1 MVWPIRKQ
9 PPTEAELDRELAAIL
24 GASPVS
30 GRGLVRAAG
39 YTRVS
44 SFMQVEDGNSL
55 DDQAARI
62 ARTVA
67 EHGWELIEVF
77 ADPARSGRNEQRP
90 QLARLL
96 RAVRKNQVDVVVIDR
111 IDRLSRNLFGLL
123 STVQYLKSHGVRL
136 VSLRES
142 IDFTTPWG
150 RLVMYVLG
158 ALAEFYVAA
167 LSEEIR
173 LSRLQQARNG
183 YLTGSYRFG
192 YCNGRCADCTAP
204 NGPGY
209 CPLAGG
215 RNRGTEG
222 PRVPHP
228 VEAAAVRLMFAWYAT
243 GEYSDDD
250 VARRLN
256 REIFTLADGTEVRF
270 RTKGL
275 PGAYAPQAF
284 DKDAVQG
291 LLTNAVYAG
300 YVTYAGSDEHGN
312 RRRKPVEWF
321 AGKHEALVSLELFRK
336 VQTIRQNRYH
346 RSTTLANPARIY
358 PLTGVLYCAA
368 GHSPLRGISSNGGA
382 SRYYVDRLC
391 QQRLDKA
398 EWHQPN
404 LRADWIEQ
412 QIQDL
417 VTRIHLPAAWRERI
431 LVYLFHDEGQ
441 DEIEREKLALRERLR
456 RAQELYRDGDTTREQ
471 FERVKSACLRDLKA
485 LSPAATP
492 IGGEAAALLD
502 NLPALWA
509 ALTCDEQKTLYRLI
523 FSAIEVADQA
533 IVALEARGPFRELL
547 DGALAR
553 LDGAF
558 GRLTGAARS
567 PAAA

>member
-1 MVWPIRKQ
+1 
-9 PPTEAELDRELAAIL
+9 
-24 GASPVS
+24 
-30 GRGLVRAAG
+30 
-39 YTRVS
+39 
-44 SFMQVEDGNSL
+44 
-55 DDQAARI
+55 
-62 ARTVA
+62 
-67 EHGWELIEVF
+67 
-77 ADPARSGRNEQRP
+77 
-90 QLARLL
+90 
-96 RAVRKNQVDVVVIDR
+96 
-111 IDRLSRNLFGLL
+111 
-123 STVQYLKSHGVRL
+123 
-136 VSLRES
+136 
-142 IDFTTPWG
+142 
-150 RLVMYVLG
+150 
-158 ALAEFYVAA
+158 
-167 LSEEIR
+167 
-173 LSRLQQARNG
+173 
-183 YLTGSYRFG
+183 
-192 YCNGRCADCTAP
+192 
-204 NGPGY
+204 
-209 CPLAGG
+209 
-215 RNRGTEG
+215 
-222 PRVPHP
+222 
-228 VEAAAVRLMFAWYAT
+228 MFAWYAT

-256 REIFTLADGTEVRF
+256 REVFTLDDSTEVRF

-275 PGAYAPQAF
+275 PGSYAPQAF

-321 AGKHEALVSLELFRK
+321 DGKHEALVSLELFRK

-368 GHSPLRGISSNGGA
+368 QHSPLRGISSNGGA

-417 VTRIHLPAAWRERI
+417 VTNIRLPAAWRERI
-431 LVYLFHDEGQ
+431 LIYLFHDEGQ

-523 FSAIEVADQA
+523 FSAVEVADQA

-558 GRLTGAARS
+558 GRLTRAARS

>member
-1 MVWPIRKQ
+1 MTALIRTQ
-9 PPTEAELDRELAAIL
+9 PPNAGELDRELAAIL
-24 GASPVS
+24 GGAPSL
-30 GRGLVRAAG
+30 GQGLVRAAG

-55 DDQAARI
+55 EDQAARI
-62 ARTVA
+62 ARVVA
-67 EHGWELIEVF
+67 EHGWELVEVF

-111 IDRLSRNLFGLL
+111 IDRLSRHLFGLL

-192 YCNGRCADCTAP
+192 YCNGRCADCSDP

-209 CPLAGG
+209 CPRAGG
-215 RNRGTEG
+215 RNRSADGT
-222 PRVPHP
+222 RVSHP
-228 VEAAAVRLMFAWYAT
+228 VEAEAVRLMFAWYAT

-256 REIFTLADGTEVRF
+256 REIFVLPDGTEIRF

-312 RRRKPVEWF
+312 RRRKPVELF
-321 AGKHEALVSLELFRK
+321 EGKHEALVSLELFRK

-368 GHSPLRGISSNGGA
+368 QHSPLRGISSNGGD

-391 QQRLDKA
+391 QLHLEKTA
-398 EWHQPN
+398 WHQPN

-412 QIQDL
+412 KIQDL
-417 VTRIHLPAAWRERI
+417 VTSIHLPATWRERI
-431 LVYLFHDEGQ
+431 LTYLFYDEGT
-441 DEIEREKLALRERLR
+441 DEIEREKLAIRERLR
-456 RAQELYRDGDTTREQ
+456 RAQELYHDQDYTREQ

-485 LSPAATP
+485 LAPAATP
-492 IGGEAAALLD
+492 TGGEALALLD
-502 NLPALWA
+502 NLPALWV
-509 ALTCDEQKTLYRLI
+509 ALTADEQKTLYRLI
-523 FSAIEVADQA
+523 FSAIEVCDQA
-533 IVALEARGPFRELL
+533 IVAIEARGPFRELL
-547 DGALAR
+547 AGTLAR
-553 LDGAF
+553 LDGAL
-558 GRLTGAARS
+558 GRLTGAAR
-567 PAAA
+567 PLVAA

>member
-24 GASPVS
+24 GASPVA

-44 SFMQVEDGNSL
+44 SFMQVEDGSSL

-96 RAVRKNQVDVVVIDR
+96 RAVRKNQVEVVVIDR

-142 IDFTTPWG
+142 IDFTTSWG

-192 YCNGRCADCTAP
+192 YCNGRCADCTDP

-215 RNRGTEG
+215 RNRGTDG
-222 PRVPHP
+222 TRVPHP

-256 REIFTLADGTEVRF
+256 REVFTLDDGTEVRF

-275 PGAYAPQAF
+275 PGSYAPQAF

-300 YVTYAGSDEHGN
+300 YVTYAGSDEQGN

-368 GHSPLRGISSNGGA
+368 QHSPLRGISSNGGA

-391 QQRLDKA
+391 QQRLEKA

-417 VTRIHLPAAWRERI
+417 VTNIRLPAAWRERI

>member
-192 YCNGRCADCTAP
+192 YCNGRCADCTDP

>member
-1 MVWPIRKQ
+1 MVWPIRRQ
-9 PPTEAELDRELAAIL
+9 PPTEVELDRELAAIL
-24 GASPVS
+24 GGSPAA

-123 STVQYLKSHGVRL
+123 STVQYFKSHGVRL

-142 IDFTTPWG
+142 IDFTTSWG

-192 YCNGRCADCTAP
+192 YCNGRCADCTDP

-215 RNRGTEG
+215 RNRGTDG
-222 PRVPHP
+222 TRVPHP
-228 VEAAAVRLMFAWYAT
+228 VEAEAVRLMFAWYAT

-275 PGAYAPQAF
+275 PGSYAPQAF

-321 AGKHEALVSLELFRK
+321 DGKHEALVSLELFRK

-368 GHSPLRGISSNGGA
+368 QHSPLRGISSNGGA

-391 QQRLDKA
+391 QQRLDKH

-417 VTRIHLPAAWRERI
+417 VTSIRLPAAWRERI
-431 LVYLFHDEGQ
+431 LVYLFHDEGL

-456 RAQELYRDGDTTREQ
+456 RAQELYRDGDYTREQ
-471 FERVKSACLRDLKA
+471 FDRVKSACLRDLKA

-523 FSAIEVADQA
+523 FSAIEVAGQA
-533 IVALEARGPFRELL
+533 IVAIEARGPFRELL

-553 LDGAF
+553 FDGALD
-558 GRLTGAARS
+558 RLTGAARS
-567 PAAA
+567 LAAA

>member
-1 MVWPIRKQ
+1 MGWLIRKQ

-24 GASPVS
+24 GGTPVL

-44 SFMQVEDGNSL
+44 SFMQVEDGSSL

-62 ARTVA
+62 AQTVA

-111 IDRLSRNLFGLL
+111 IDRLSRHLFGLL
-123 STVQYLKSHGVRL
+123 STMQYLKRHGVRL

-150 RLVMYVLG
+150 RLVLYVLG
-158 ALAEFYVAA
+158 ALAEFYVSA

-192 YCNGRCADCTAP
+192 YCNGRCADCSDP
-204 NGPGY
+204 NGRGY
-209 CPLAGG
+209 CPLVVGG
-215 RNRGTEG
+215 NRSGDGT
-222 PRVPHP
+222 RVPHP
-228 VEAAAVRLMFAWYAT
+228 VEAEAVRLMFAWYAT

-256 REIFTLADGTEVRF
+256 REIFTLADGAEMRF

-275 PGAYAPQAF
+275 PGAHAPQAF
-284 DKDAVQG
+284 DKDAVQA

-300 YVTYAGSDEHGN
+300 YVTYAGSDERGN

-321 AGKHEALVSLELFRK
+321 EGKHEAIISLELFRK

-346 RSTTLANPARIY
+346 RSTTLANPARVY

-368 GHSPLRGISSNGGA
+368 QHSPLRGISSNGGD
-382 SRYYVDRLC
+382 SRYYVDRLASSAWPGTSGTSPTSAPTGSSS
-391 QQRLDKA
+391 RSRP
-398 EWHQPN
+398 WS
-404 LRADWIEQ
+404 
-412 QIQDL
+412 
-417 VTRIHLPAAWRERI
+417 PA
-431 LVYLFHDEGQ
+431 
-441 DEIEREKLALRERLR
+441 
-456 RAQELYRDGDTTREQ
+456 
-471 FERVKSACLRDLKA
+471 SACRRPGASASWPISSTTKA
-485 LSPAATP
+485 PMRSSGRSWRSGSGCGGRRSSIATGTTPASSSS
-492 IGGEAAALLD
+492 GSS
-502 NLPALWA
+502 
-509 ALTCDEQKTLYRLI
+509 R
-523 FSAIEVADQA
+523 
-533 IVALEARGPFRELL
+533 
-547 DGALAR
+547 
-553 LDGAF
+553 
-558 GRLTGAARS
+558 
-567 PAAA
+567 PAAATWRRWPRPRRPPAGRRWRSWAICRRSGPR

>member
-1 MVWPIRKQ
+1 MVWPIRRQ
-9 PPTEAELDRELAAIL
+9 PPTEVELDRELAAIL
-24 GASPVS
+24 GGSPAA

-55 DDQAARI
+55 EDQAARI

-123 STVQYLKSHGVRL
+123 STVQYFKSHGVRL

-142 IDFTTPWG
+142 IDFTTSWG

-192 YCNGRCADCTAP
+192 YCNGRCADCTDP

-215 RNRGTEG
+215 RNRGTDG
-222 PRVPHP
+222 TRVPHP
-228 VEAAAVRLMFAWYAT
+228 VEAEAVRLMFSWYAT

-275 PGAYAPQAF
+275 PGSYAPQAF

-368 GHSPLRGISSNGGA
+368 QHSPLRGISSNGGA

-391 QQRLDKA
+391 QQRLEKA

-417 VTRIHLPAAWRERI
+417 VTSIRLPAAWRERI
-431 LVYLFHDEGQ
+431 LTYLFYDEGT
-441 DEIEREKLALRERLR
+441 DEIEREKLAVRERLR

-485 LSPAATP
+485 LSPAAMP

-523 FSAIEVADQA
+523 FSAIEVCDQA
-533 IVALEARGPFRELL
+533 IVAIEARGPFRELL

-553 LDGAF
+553 FDGALD
-558 GRLTGAARS
+558 RLTGAARS
-567 PAAA
+567 LAAA

>member
-1 MVWPIRKQ
+1 MTALIRTQ
-9 PPTEAELDRELAAIL
+9 PPNAGELDRELTAIL
-24 GASPVS
+24 GGAPSLDK
-30 GRGLVRAAG
+30 GLVRAAG

-55 DDQAARI
+55 EDQAARI
-62 ARTVA
+62 ARVVE
-67 EHGWELIEVF
+67 EHGWELVEVF

-111 IDRLSRNLFGLL
+111 IDRLSRHLFGLL
-123 STVQYLKSHGVRL
+123 STVQYLKAHGVRL

-183 YLTGSYRFG
+183 YLTGGYRFG
-192 YCNGRCADCTAP
+192 YCNGRCADCTDP

-228 VEAAAVRLMFAWYAT
+228 IEAEAVQLMFAWYAT

-250 VARRLN
+250 IAKRLN
-256 REIFTLADGTEVRF
+256 REIFVLPDGAEVRF

-284 DKDAVQG
+284 DKDAIQAF
-291 LLTNAVYAG
+291 LTNAVYAG

-321 AGKHEALVSLELFRK
+321 DGKHEALVSLELFRK

-358 PLTGVLYCAA
+358 PLTGVLYCATQ
-368 GHSPLRGISSNGGA
+368 HSPLRGISSNGGA

-391 QQRLDKA
+391 QQRLAKQ

-417 VTRIHLPAAWRERI
+417 VTRIRLPAAWRERI
-431 LVYLFHDEGQ
+431 LAYLFHDEGL

-471 FERVKSACLRDLKA
+471 FERVKSACLRDLQA
-485 LSPAATP
+485 LAPAATP
-492 IGGEAAALLD
+492 TGGEAAALLD

-523 FSAIEVADQA
+523 FSAIEVCDQA
-533 IVALEARGPFRELL
+533 IVAIEARGPFRELL
-547 DGALAR
+547 DSALAR
-553 LDGAF
+553 LDGAL
-558 GRLTGAARS
+558 GRLGGAARS
-567 PAAA
+567 LAAA

>member
-1 MVWPIRKQ
+1 MLGLIRTQ
-9 PPTEAELDRELAAIL
+9 PPNEVEIDRELAAIL
-24 GASPVS
+24 GGAPAL
-30 GRGLVRAAG
+30 GKGLVRAVG

-44 SFMQVEDGNSL
+44 SFMQVEDGSSL

-62 ARTVA
+62 ARTV
-67 EHGWELIEVF
+67 EERGWELVEIF
-77 ADPARSGRNEQRP
+77 ADPARTGRNEQRP

-111 IDRLSRNLFGLL
+111 IDRLSRHLFGLL

-192 YCNGRCADCTAP
+192 YCNGRCADCTDP

-215 RNRGTEG
+215 RNRGGDGT
-222 PRVPHP
+222 RVPHP
-228 VEAAAVRLMFAWYAT
+228 VEAEAVRLMFAWYAT

-256 REIFTLADGTEVRF
+256 QEVFTLPDGAEVRF

-275 PGAYAPQAF
+275 PGAYAPQLF

-321 AGKHEALVSLELFRK
+321 EGKHEALISLELFRK

-358 PLTGVLYCAA
+358 PLTGVLYCATQ
-368 GHSPLRGISSNGGA
+368 HSPLRGISSNGGD

-391 QQRLDKA
+391 QQRLAKD
-398 EWHQPN
+398 EWHQSN
-404 LRADWIEQ
+404 LRADWIERK
-412 QIQDL
+412 IQDL
-417 VTRIHLPAAWRERI
+417 VTSIRLPADWRDRI
-431 LVYLFHDEGQ
+431 LTYLFYDEGT
-441 DEIEREKLALRERLR
+441 DEIEREKLAIRERLR
-456 RAQELYRDGDTTREQ
+456 RARELYHDQDYTREQ
-471 FERVKSACLRDLKA
+471 FERVKSTCLRDLKA
-485 LSPAATP
+485 LTPAATP
-492 IGGEAAALLD
+492 TGGEALALLD

-509 ALTCDEQKTLYRLI
+509 ALTADEQKTLYRLM
-523 FSAIEVADQA
+523 FSTIEVCDQA
-533 IVALEARGPFRELL
+533 IVAVEARGPFRELL
-547 DGALAR
+547 AGALAR
-553 LDGAF
+553 LDGAL
-558 GRLTGAARS
+558 GRLADAAR
-567 PAAA
+567 PVAA

>member
-1 MVWPIRKQ
+1 M
-9 PPTEAELDRELAAIL
+9 
-24 GASPVS
+24 
-30 GRGLVRAAG
+30 
-39 YTRVS
+39 
-44 SFMQVEDGNSL
+44 
-55 DDQAARI
+55 
-62 ARTVA
+62 
-67 EHGWELIEVF
+67 
-77 ADPARSGRNEQRP
+77 
-90 QLARLL
+90 
-96 RAVRKNQVDVVVIDR
+96 
-111 IDRLSRNLFGLL
+111 
-123 STVQYLKSHGVRL
+123 QYLKTHGVRL

-183 YLTGSYRFG
+183 YLTGGYRFG
-192 YCNGRCADCTAP
+192 YCNGRCADCTDP

-228 VEAAAVRLMFAWYAT
+228 VEAEAVQLMFAWYAT

-250 VARRLN
+250 IAKRLN
-256 REIFTLADGTEVRF
+256 REIFVLPDGTEVRF

-284 DKDAVQG
+284 DKDAIQAF
-291 LLTNAVYAG
+291 LTNAVYAG

-321 AGKHEALVSLELFRK
+321 DGKHEALVSLELFRK

-358 PLTGVLYCAA
+358 PLTGVLYCATQ
-368 GHSPLRGISSNGGA
+368 HSPLRGISSNGGA

-417 VTRIHLPAAWRERI
+417 VTSIRLPAAWRARI
-431 LVYLFHDEGQ
+431 LAYLFHDEGL

-471 FERVKSACLRDLKA
+471 FERVKSACLRDLQA
-485 LSPAATP
+485 LAPAATP
-492 IGGEAAALLD
+492 TGGEAAALLD

-523 FSAIEVADQA
+523 FSAIEVCDQA
-533 IVALEARGPFRELL
+533 IVAIEARGPFRELL
-547 DGALAR
+547 DGASAR
-553 LDGAF
+553 WDGAL
-558 GRLTGAARS
+558 GRLGGAARS
-567 PAAA
+567 LAAA

>member
-67 EHGWELIEVF
+67 EHGWELVEVF

-96 RAVRKNQVDVVVIDR
+96 RAVRKNQVDVVIIDR

-142 IDFTTPWG
+142 IDFTTSWG

-192 YCNGRCADCTAP
+192 YCNGRCADCSDP

-215 RNRGTEG
+215 RNRGTDG
-222 PRVPHP
+222 TRVPHP

-256 REIFTLADGTEVRF
+256 REVFTLDDGTEVRF

-275 PGAYAPQAF
+275 PGSYAPQAF

-300 YVTYAGSDEHGN
+300 YVTYAGSDEQGN

-368 GHSPLRGISSNGGA
+368 QHSPLRGISSNGGA

-417 VTRIHLPAAWRERI
+417 VTNIRLPAAWRERI

-502 NLPALWA
+502 NLPALWV

-523 FSAIEVADQA
+523 FSAIEVADHA

-547 DGALAR
+547 DGALER
-553 LDGAF
+553 FDGAF
-558 GRLTGAARS
+558 GRLTGVARS